1 MRDVEA
7 FEIFDGTTQ
16 IRQLLSGR
24 DLQREGIP
32 YFGREPMSQLIEV
45 PIESLTPDSFA
56 AFGEV
61 IDELPDSARAE
72 GGFKAARRVGFSI
85 EGEVDLR
92 VIRYEFKSMEF
103 HLMERHLHVTE
114 TRVPLTPEPVVLVV
128 AQSTSPGDRAAL
140 PNLESFR
147 AFLLNGRQGVLLGTG
162 AWHALD
168 CFPVRSR
175 HADFA
180 FLSELATEK
189 ELRAT
194 PDLTECRRSLVV
206 DLQKELDVRFAVV
219 DPSGL
224 VSRSKICTHEN
235 ADAHQHR
242 N

>member
-1 MRDVEA
+1 
-7 FEIFDGTTQ
+7 
-16 IRQLLSGR
+16 
-24 DLQREGIP
+24 
-32 YFGREPMSQLIEV
+32 MSQLMEV
-45 PIESLTPDSFA
+45 PVERLTPGSFA

-180 FLSELATEK
+180 FLSERETEK

-194 PDLTECRRSLVV
+194 RDLTECRRTLVV

-224 VSRSKICTHEN
+224 LPEL
-235 ADAHQHR
+235 
-242 N
+242 